1 MRNTKQK
8 NLIYSIVNSSN
19 SHLDAYHI
27 YEICRNKIPNI
38 SLGTVYRNLSNL
50 VSEGKII
57 KINVNGFDRYDKNI
71 KHAHFV
77 CSNCKDIID
86 ICDDIL
92 INKDSIEGNLV
103 VDYEIKIKGICKKC
117 IRKEEI
123 VNGIKR
129 K

>member
-8 NLIYSIVNSSN
+8 NLIYSIVNNSN

-27 YEICRNKIPNI
+27 YDMCRDKIPNI

-57 KINVNGFDRYDKNI
+57 KINVNGFDRFDKKI

-77 CSNCKDIID
+77 CNNCGDIID
-86 ICDDIL
+86 IYDNIL
-92 INKDSIEGNLV
+92 INKDNIDGNLV

-117 IRKEEI
+117 I
-123 VNGIKR
+123 
-129 K
+129 